1 MKALI
6 LVDLQNDFMPG
17 GPLAVPDGNAVV
29 PVALRLIPEFEF
41 VVATQDFHPANH
53 GSFASTHPG
62 VSIGDSFELNGLN
75 QIAWPE
81 HCIQGTH
88 GAQLVDELSDQKI
101 DQIVQ
106 KGTDVEIDSYSGF
119 FDNGRRKATELS
131 ELLKSQRVTQVDIM
145 GLATDY
151 CVKFTALDA
160 ADLGFKTRL
169 ILEGC
174 RGVELNG
181 GDTEKAIKDMKAAG
195 VEIVV

>member
-41 VVATQDFHPANH
+41 VVATQDFHPVNH

-106 KGTDVEIDSYSGF
+106 KGTDVERNCPNF
-119 FDNGRRKATELS
+119 
-131 ELLKSQRVTQVDIM
+131 
-145 GLATDY
+145 
-151 CVKFTALDA
+151 
-160 ADLGFKTRL
+160 
-169 ILEGC
+169 
-174 RGVELNG
+174 
-181 GDTEKAIKDMKAAG
+181 
-195 VEIVV
+195 